1 MPTELLVLA
10 LAAVLLMV
18 HVMLAGHIRTRQY
31 GTEWNMGAR
40 DAEMP
45 PLNPLAGRLL
55 RAQENY
61 QETLAVAV
69 IALLGVVVA
78 DKTSALTAAAAWVWL
93 GARVIYLPLYASGVP
108 KVRTLVWAIGT
119 LAILTVLGVLLLG

>member
-61 QETLAVAV
+61 QETLPVAV

-78 DKTSALTAAAAWVWL
+78 DKTSDLTAAAAWVWL

>member
-61 QETLAVAV
+61 QETLPVAV
-69 IALLGVVVA
+69 IAYLIVATPIAGETDAPALDLSEDVVKVLFYAAIATLVVA
-78 DKTSALTAAAAWVWL
+78 
-93 GARVIYLPLYASGVP
+93 
-108 KVRTLVWAIGT
+108 RTLRLNSRSAK
-119 LAILTVLGVLLLG
+119 LDPR

>member
-31 GTEWNMGAR
+31 GAEWNMGAR

>member
-1 MPTELLVLA
+1 MWESDFPVELGSGLGGVLSNAPLSATWRPVHEENTMPTELLVLA
-10 LAAVLLMV
+10 LAAALLMV

-55 RAQENY
+55 RSE
-61 QETLAVAV
+61 ER
-69 IALLGVVVA
+69 
-78 DKTSALTAAAAWVWL
+78 
-93 GARVIYLPLYASGVP
+93 RVGKGCRSRWWP
-108 KVRTLVWAIGT
+108 
-119 LAILTVLGVLLLG
+119 

>member
-10 LAAVLLMV
+10 LAAALLMV

-78 DKTSALTAAAAWVWL
+78 DKTSDLTAAAAWVWL